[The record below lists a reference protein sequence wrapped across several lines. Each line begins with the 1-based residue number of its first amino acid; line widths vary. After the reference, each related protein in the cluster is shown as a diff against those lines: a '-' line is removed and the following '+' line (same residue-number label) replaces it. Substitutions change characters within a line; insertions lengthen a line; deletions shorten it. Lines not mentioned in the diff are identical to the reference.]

1 MTLIDNVNKTLQEAL
16 ENSLPSADRVDIAV
30 GFFYF
35 SGFQALA
42 EQLRDKKIRI
52 LVGLEIDSEVIPEIT
67 QRARDEDVDLTPWQP
82 RRPTSSLTALRQNYI
97 DALVG
102 FVNDSDV
109 FDDMAASN
117 VFDLFMAK
125 LADGSLEIRKT
136 IQPDHAKYY
145 LLHNKP
151 EFSQNG
157 DFPGTGFMGSSNL
170 TYRGLRG
177 QGELNESFRDKSR
190 FDEYAARFTESWK
203 DSRSVAIANAATKG
217 PFVAEVEGRIWKYL
231 VPSPYLVYVRV
242 LHEIFGGET
251 EVDLLTPAAITN
263 NRFVDLE
270 YQIDAIRATIDRL
283 DKYDGAILADVVGLG
298 KSIIASAVARNL
310 DMRTVII
317 APPHLTPQ
325 WEEYKDEFGIRGYR
339 VFSSGNISQVY
350 ERYLRVPEPLLIII
364 DEAHR
369 FRNEDTTDYG
379 MLHQI
384 CRSNPGNKMLLL
396 TATPFNNDPKDV
408 FSLVRLFQTPGQAT
422 IRSIDNLSL
431 RFRGLIER
439 YKALRHDMTTRKEGL
454 QVDFEAREIADEQRR
469 LIEMVVIRR
478 SRLDLAHITRYRD
491 DLARQHFDFAEVVGP
506 ELMEYDLGP
515 LFDLYVR
522 TLDRITGTS
531 TDRAFIGARYKPV
544 TYVADRAGLIK
555 ALGGDLDESDLKTAQ
570 TNLAQFMRRLL
581 VMRFESSKDAFRKT
595 LQNMI
600 EANKLVEQWWVQLG
614 KVPIMKKGDLPDPST
629 FGEEDGEISASGL
642 EDELEAL
649 REQRGLRVVD
659 KSLINPS
666 FLEHVRHDQAILEE
680 IQRDWFADPEIVDVD
695 PKLDGLSDQ
704 IMRLLREDANR
715 KIVIFSAYA
724 DTVRYLESELHKRG
738 VRVTGYTALEG
749 TATRREAVRRNFDAS
764 LPPDQQTNDHDVL
777 VSTDALSEG
786 YNLHRAGIVINYD
799 IPYNPTRVIQR
810 IGRIN
815 RINKRVFDR
824 LYIYNCFPTAI
835 GEAETRI
842 RQISTLKIKLFN
854 AVIGSDTRTLTQ
866 DEELASYFKDEY
878 DRSERDGDQLSW
890 DAKHR
895 EAYDRARGNAQ
906 VMEAALKLPHRSR
919 VRRKGMGAQ
928 RAVVFGKKGGQVV
941 FTVAADESGAEVV
954 SVERALPFFSAEPS
968 EEGIAI
974 DSDFS
979 NVFRVAKEKL
989 FAKHELPPV
998 KGRRAKA
1005 VKILTALGGAL
1016 PEANHYCQDLVK
1028 IIRTLDD
1035 ISEGTLKEI
1044 GQLNLKDLAPAF
1056 VELQRLVPAE
1066 FVRNVF
1072 DRAERERGEREL
1084 LLFAEEFVS

>member
-1 MTLIDNVNKTLQEAL
+1 
-16 ENSLPSADRVDIAV
+16 
-30 GFFYF
+30 
-35 SGFQALA
+35 
-42 EQLRDKKIRI
+42 
-52 LVGLEIDSEVIPEIT
+52 
-67 QRARDEDVDLTPWQP
+67 
-82 RRPTSSLTALRQNYI
+82 
-97 DALVG
+97 
-102 FVNDSDV
+102 
-109 FDDMAASN
+109 
-117 VFDLFMAK
+117 
-125 LADGSLEIRKT
+125 
-136 IQPDHAKYY
+136 
-145 LLHNKP
+145 
-151 EFSQNG
+151 
-157 DFPGTGFMGSSNL
+157 
-170 TYRGLRG
+170 
-177 QGELNESFRDKSR
+177 
-190 FDEYAARFTESWK
+190 
-203 DSRSVAIANAATKG
+203 
-217 PFVAEVEGRIWKYL
+217 
-231 VPSPYLVYVRV
+231 
-242 LHEIFGGET
+242 
-251 EVDLLTPAAITN
+251 
-263 NRFVDLE
+263 
-270 YQIDAIRATIDRL
+270 
-283 DKYDGAILADVVGLG
+283 
-298 KSIIASAVARNL
+298 
-310 DMRTVII
+310 
-317 APPHLTPQ
+317 
-325 WEEYKDEFGIRGYR
+325 
-339 VFSSGNISQVY
+339 
-350 ERYLRVPEPLLIII
+350 
-364 DEAHR
+364 
-369 FRNEDTTDYG
+369 
-379 MLHQI
+379 
-384 CRSNPGNKMLLL
+384 
-396 TATPFNNDPKDV
+396 
-408 FSLVRLFQTPGQAT
+408 
-422 IRSIDNLSL
+422 
-431 RFRGLIER
+431 
-439 YKALRHDMTTRKEGL
+439 
-454 QVDFEAREIADEQRR
+454 
-469 LIEMVVIRR
+469 
-478 SRLDLAHITRYRD
+478 
-491 DLARQHFDFAEVVGP
+491 
-506 ELMEYDLGP
+506 
-515 LFDLYVR
+515 
-522 TLDRITGTS
+522 
-531 TDRAFIGARYKPV
+531 
-544 TYVADRAGLIK
+544 
-555 ALGGDLDESDLKTAQ
+555 
-570 TNLAQFMRRLL
+570 
-581 VMRFESSKDAFRKT
+581 
-595 LQNMI
+595 
-600 EANKLVEQWWVQLG
+600 
-614 KVPIMKKGDLPDPST
+614 
-629 FGEEDGEISASGL
+629 
-642 EDELEAL
+642 
-649 REQRGLRVVD
+649 
-659 KSLINPS
+659 
-666 FLEHVRHDQAILEE
+666 
-680 IQRDWFADPEIVDVD
+680 
-695 PKLDGLSDQ
+695 
-704 IMRLLREDANR
+704 MRLLREDANR

-974 DSDFS
+974 DSDFAD
-979 NVFRVAKEKL
+979 VFRVAKEKL

-1035 ISEGTLKEI
+1035 ISEGTLKDI
-1044 GQLNLKDLAPAF
+1044 GQLNLKDLAAAF

-1084 LLFAEEFVS
+1084 LLFAEEFRA

>member
-16 ENSLPSADRVDIAV
+16 ENSLPSANRVDIAV

-42 EQLRDKKIRI
+42 DQLRDKQIRI
-52 LVGLEIDSEVIPEIT
+52 LVGLEIDQDVIPEIA

-82 RRPTSSLTALRQNYI
+82 RRPTSSLTALRQNYV

-109 FDDMAASN
+109 FDDVAASS

-136 IQPDHAKYY
+136 ILPDHAKYY
-145 LLHNKP
+145 LLYNKV
-151 EFSQNG
+151 EYSQNG
-157 DFPGTGFMGSSNL
+157 DFPGTGFMGSSNF

-190 FDEYAARFTESWK
+190 FDEYAGRFAESWK
-203 DSRSVAIANAATKG
+203 DSRSVSIANATTKG
-217 PFVAEVEGRIWKYL
+217 SFVAEVEGRVWKYL

-242 LHEIFGGET
+242 LHEIFGGES
-251 EVDLLTPAAITN
+251 EADLLTPAAITN

-270 YQIDAIRATIDRL
+270 YQIDAIRATMDRL
-283 DKYDGAILADVVGLG
+283 EKYDGAILADVVGLG

-339 VFSSGNISQVY
+339 VFSSGNIPQVY
-350 ERYLRVPEPLLIII
+350 ERYLRAPEPLLLII

-369 FRNEDTTDYG
+369 FRNEDTADYG

-431 RFRGLIER
+431 RFRELIER
-439 YKALRHDMTTRKEGL
+439 YKTLRHDMTTRKEGL
-454 QVDFEAREIADEQRR
+454 KVDLEAREIADEQRR

-478 SRLDLAHITRYRD
+478 SRLDLAHITRYRE
-491 DLARQHFDFAEVVGP
+491 DLARQHFEFAEVVGP

-515 LFDLYVR
+515 LFDLYR
-522 TLDRITGTS
+522 NTLDRITGPGS
-531 TDRAFIGARYKPV
+531 DEAFIGARYKPV
-544 TYVADRAGLIK
+544 TYLTDRAQFVK
-555 ALGGDLDESDLKTAQ
+555 EFGGDLDESDLQTAQ

-600 EANKLVEQWWVQLG
+600 DANKLVEEWWVKLG
-614 KVPIMKKGDLPDPST
+614 KVPIMKRGALPDPSS
-629 FGEEDGEISASGL
+629 FAEEDGEISAAAL
-642 EDELEAL
+642 EEELEAL
-649 REQRGLRVVD
+649 RERRGLLAVD
-659 KSLINPS
+659 KSLLNPS
-666 FLEHVRHDQAILEE
+666 YIEDVRHDQAILEE
-680 IQRDWFADPEIVDVD
+680 IQREWFDNPSIAGVD
-695 PKLDGLSDQ
+695 PKLDGLHEQ
-704 IMRLLREDANR
+704 ITRLLAENRTR
-715 KIVIFSAYA
+715 KIVVFSAYA
-724 DTVRYLESELHKRG
+724 DTVKYLERELHERG
-738 VRVTGYTALEG
+738 LRVTGYTALEG
-749 TATRREAVRRNFDAS
+749 TAARREAVRRNFDAS

-777 VSTDALSEG
+777 VATDALSEG

-842 RQISTLKIKLFN
+842 RQISTLKIRLFN

-866 DEELASYFKDEY
+866 DEELATYFKDEY

-890 DAKHR
+890 DARHR
-895 EAYDRARGNAQ
+895 EAYDRARANAQ

-919 VRRKGMGAQ
+919 VRRKRKEAQ

-941 FTVAADESGAEVV
+941 FTVARDGSAAEVV
-954 SVERALPFFSAEPS
+954 SVERALPLFSAEPS
-968 EEGIAI
+968 EEGAAV
-974 DSDFS
+974 DPGFSD
-979 NVFRVAKEKL
+979 VFRVAKEKL

-1005 VKILTALGGAL
+1005 VRILTALGGAL
-1016 PEANHYCQDLVK
+1016 PEANHYCQDLVT

-1035 ISEGTLKEI
+1035 ISEGTLKDI
-1044 GQLNLKDLAPAF
+1044 GQLNLKALAAAF
-1056 VELQRLVPAE
+1056 AQLQRLVPAE